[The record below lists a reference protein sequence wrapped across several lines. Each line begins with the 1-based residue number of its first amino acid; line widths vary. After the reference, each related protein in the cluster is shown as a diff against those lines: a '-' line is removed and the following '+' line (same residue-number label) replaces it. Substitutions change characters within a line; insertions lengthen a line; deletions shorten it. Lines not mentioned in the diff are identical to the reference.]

1 MTGFGGGNP
10 NIKDTSPDAGYEVV
24 EKTCPKCGV
33 TTGHLPR
40 HMRACTGEDQEE
52 SS

>member
-1 MTGFGGGNP
+1 MTGFGRGSP
-10 NIKDTSPDAGYEVV
+10 NIEDTSPDAGYEVL
-24 EKTCPKCGV
+24 EKTCPKCGE

-40 HMRACTGEDQEE
+40 HMRACTGDREG